1 MGELHTRGRSLL
13 YKIDSGNSLFT
24 PFGIHQSPADTVRVG
39 PQGYPT
45 VSVGQRCFVL
55 SSASLSRDLCMS
67 VSFLHLVV
75 CPRSVCGTDSVTW
88 AVGCFPLLGGS
99 VLGFLGASTWP
110 GKGFRAIGRALCV
123 MLAKMFSCSGM
134 SFRLSDGARLG
145 FTMLLLLV
153 CQLSGVDAVDCVHCH
168 GNLVGCHGSDDCP
181 SQKVINN
188 IASMASGAIATGAV
202 IVTALLPLKVL
213 KVFTRTVLDTLQSI
227 HAMSGQKGIFDV
239 SGKSEKEVFE
249 AAIAHKVSSDQALLY
264 FQTKLMAVNPAD
276 EARFR

>member
-1 MGELHTRGRSLL
+1 M
-13 YKIDSGNSLFT
+13 
-24 PFGIHQSPADTVRVG
+24 
-39 PQGYPT
+39 
-45 VSVGQRCFVL
+45 L

-153 CQLSGVDAVDCVHCH
+153 CQLNGVDAVDCVHCH

-188 IASMASGAIATGAV
+188 NIA
-202 IVTALLPLKVL
+202 
-213 KVFTRTVLDTLQSI
+213 
-227 HAMSGQKGIFDV
+227 
-239 SGKSEKEVFE
+239 
-249 AAIAHKVSSDQALLY
+249 
-264 FQTKLMAVNPAD
+264 
-276 EARFR
+276 

>member
-1 MGELHTRGRSLL
+1 
-13 YKIDSGNSLFT
+13 
-24 PFGIHQSPADTVRVG
+24 
-39 PQGYPT
+39 
-45 VSVGQRCFVL
+45 
-55 SSASLSRDLCMS
+55 MS

-75 CPRSVCGTDSVTW
+75 CPRGFCGTDSVTW

-153 CQLSGVDAVDCVHCH
+153 CQLNGVDAVDCMHCH

-181 SQKVINN
+181 SQKVINNN

-213 KVFTRTVLDTLQSI
+213 KVFTRTVLDTLQNI

-249 AAIAHKVSSDQALLY
+249 AAIAHKVSSDQALLF
-264 FQTKLMAVNPAD
+264 FQSKLMAVNPAS
-276 EARFR
+276 ESARGGLQRHRG